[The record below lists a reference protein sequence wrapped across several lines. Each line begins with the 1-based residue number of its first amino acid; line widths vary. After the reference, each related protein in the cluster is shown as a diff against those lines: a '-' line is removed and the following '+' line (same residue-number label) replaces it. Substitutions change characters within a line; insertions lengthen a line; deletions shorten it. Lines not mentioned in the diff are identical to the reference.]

1 MTAAEV
7 YESVTN
13 GSASDFRAL
22 VANPEGKPT
31 MVFNSWGLAVDCCLD
46 PIAETY
52 PKLREKIPLEIVEQL
67 K

>member
-1 MTAAEV
+1 MTVAEV
-7 YESVTN
+7 YKSVTN

-22 VANPEGKPT
+22 VRSLKATRPWCLIG
-31 MVFNSWGLAVDCCLD
+31 GLAPNCCLE
-46 PIAETY
+46 PIAETH